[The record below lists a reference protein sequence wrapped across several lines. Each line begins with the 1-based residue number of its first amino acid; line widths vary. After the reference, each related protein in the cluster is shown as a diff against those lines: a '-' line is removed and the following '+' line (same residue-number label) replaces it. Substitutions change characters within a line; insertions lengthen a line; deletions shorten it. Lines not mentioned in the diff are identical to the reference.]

1 MSSSRALG
9 GRHIALLVVLAV
21 LIVLPTFG
29 SDFFVNFV
37 VTRALILGLVASTL
51 VFLSAYG
58 GMVSLAQLLSYGVA
72 GFVIGNCVAET
83 GSKGLT
89 LGLNPWVAVVAAL
102 VITTLVAL
110 ILGALSSRT
119 FGIYFLML
127 TLTYAVI
134 GYYVF
139 GQVATISGFGGIT
152 GIDPPPLLDGPVR
165 LYYLALGFSVLAY
178 VGFRVIRRTPFGV
191 ALEGVRDDPVRMASL
206 GFHVPLH
213 RTLAFTLAGF
223 VAAIAGVLNVW
234 WNGQIDP
241 NTISISET
249 IHLLIIA
256 VIGGIGV
263 SRGRMARRPGVRRC
277 QQLPPRSAVRRQ
289 HRSHPS
295 AIQHR
300 RRPAGVGHRRAVARR
315 ADGSHR
321 AGAHRCKETQGR
333 RHSSRATRQRNADS
347 VAQHIVTADQTWL
360 EQWRFVA
367 STRKRED

>member
-1 MSSSRALG
+1 MNVTAAAAVPGTS
-9 GRHIALLVVLAV
+9 HPLVVLAF

-29 SDFFVNFV
+29 SKFFVEFV
-37 VTRALILGLVASTL
+37 VTRALILGLVASTI

-58 GMVSLAQLLSYGVA
+58 GMVSLAQLLAYGVA
-72 GFVIGNCVAET
+72 GFVIGNCVPKA
-83 GSKGLT
+83 SNKGLK

-102 VITTLVAL
+102 VITAFVAL

-152 GIDPPPLLDGPVR
+152 GLDPPSLFHGHAR
-165 LYYLALGFSVLAY
+165 LYYLALAFSALAY
-178 VGFRVIRRTPFGV
+178 VGFRAIRRTPFGV
-191 ALEGVRDDPVRMASL
+191 ALEGIRDDPIRMASL

-213 RTLAFTLAGF
+213 RALAFTLAGF

-241 NTISISET
+241 NTVSISET

-256 VIGGIGV
+256 VIGGIGRLEGAWLGALV
-263 SRGRMARRPGVRRC
+263 YVAANNYLRDLPLADKIGLTEARFNTVVGLLV
-277 QQLPPRSAVRRQ
+277 LA
-289 HRSHPS
+289 
-295 AIQHR
+295 HR
-300 RRPAGVGHRRAVARR
+300 RVVA
-315 ADGSHR
+315 
-321 AGAHRCKETQGR
+321 
-333 RHSSRATRQRNADS
+333 
-347 VAQHIVTADQTWL
+347 
-360 EQWRFVA
+360 
-367 STRKRED
+367 